1 MTPAR
6 GKQLD
11 PATRAARKRQLL
23 DRFERAEDQWGA
35 AMRAHRLAPP
45 DLAFASRLR
54 ALGDAA
60 AAEAA
65 VCRDAAQLGL
75 AWRPIPGAENAEP
88 PYELRPGTGRRGPS
102 ELWEAFD
109 TAVARFNHA
118 NAGTDAAAVAD
129 AYTKV
134 SAAALGLAAAV
145 EAEDRAA
152 ARRARRSAGA
162 A

>member
-1 MTPAR
+1 MPPAR
-6 GKQLD
+6 SKQLD
-11 PATRAARKRQLL
+11 PATRAARKRQVLE
-23 DRFERAEDQWGA
+23 RFEHAEDQWGA

-45 DLAFASRLR
+45 DLGFARRLR
-54 ALGDAA
+54 TLGEAA
-60 AAEAA
+60 AAEAS
-65 VCRDAAQLGL
+65 VCREAAQLGL

-118 NAGTDAAAVAD
+118 NAGSDAEAVAG
-129 AYTKV
+129 AYADV
-134 SAAALGLAAAV
+134 SSAVLALAEAV

-152 ARRARRSAGA
+152 ARRARRTAGA

>member
-1 MTPAR
+1 MPPAR

-11 PATRAARKRQLL
+11 PATRAARKRQLF
-23 DRFERAEDQWGA
+23 DRFEQAEDQWGA
-35 AMRAHRLAPP
+35 AMRAHRVAPP
-45 DLAFASRLR
+45 DLGFASRLR
-54 ALGDAA
+54 ALGEAA

-65 VCRDAAQLGL
+65 VCRDAAELGL

-129 AYTKV
+129 AYAEV
-134 SAAALGLAAAV
+134 STAALTLAEAV
-145 EAEDRAA
+145 EAEDRTA
-152 ARRARRSAGA
+152 ARRGRRSAGA

>member
-1 MTPAR
+1 MPSGR
-6 GKQLD
+6 GKQSD
-11 PATRAARKRQLL
+11 PATRAVRKRQLL
-23 DRFERAEDQWGA
+23 ERFEQAEDQWGA
-35 AMRAHRLAPP
+35 AMRAHRVAPP
-45 DLAFASRLR
+45 DLGFASRLR
-54 ALGDAA
+54 ALGEAA

-65 VCRDAAQLGL
+65 VGRDAAQLGL

-88 PYELRPGTGRRGPS
+88 PYELRPGTGRRGPA

-129 AYTKV
+129 AYAEV
-134 SAAALGLAAAV
+134 SSAALALAKAV

-152 ARRARRSAGA
+152 AGRARRTAGA